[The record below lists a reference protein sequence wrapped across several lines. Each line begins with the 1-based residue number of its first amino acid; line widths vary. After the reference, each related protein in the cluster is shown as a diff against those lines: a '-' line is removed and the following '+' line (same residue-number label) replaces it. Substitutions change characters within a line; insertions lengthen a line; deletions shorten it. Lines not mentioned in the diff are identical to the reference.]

1 LTGAPGG
8 TYPFSVFRAAWLV
21 VCSVAVAVPAA
32 ARADAGGAP
41 SRLAV
46 HVYAA
51 EGLSEADRAALTRA
65 ARDGAAAAA
74 GYEVVAA
81 EVARDHEAEAE
92 AAVTRADSALEEG
105 AEQARHFEHA
115 AALERLQRAAAI
127 YAEHLP
133 ALLVRD
139 GNPDRMVQTHVQLA
153 AIHYLEGD
161 ETAADAAL
169 RAAMVL
175 DPDLT
180 GAMERVPPQMREFV
194 QTRQF
199 LIDEL
204 GSGSVEVT
212 AGSPGTTVYVNGIE
226 RGTAPVTVDELVPG
240 PTLIHLQV
248 AGGASLAITAAVE
261 GGTTTAVEGTA
272 RPPESEVSPF
282 EAARA
287 EVGAARAG
295 PGLNAAAR
303 TLVADAVLLI
313 VPKAGEGGVELRAY
327 VYDLRSDAL
336 VATGERTV
344 ATAELAGGAGALG
357 RTAVSS
363 AQWQPIDEVVRVD
376 RKPLWRRVREHDYFW
391 PAVGVTAG
399 VVVLGLAIA
408 VADGGLDNGTKIGI
422 LPVIEF

>member
-1 LTGAPGG
+1 M
-8 TYPFSVFRAAWLV
+8 
-21 VCSVAVAVPAA
+21 
-32 ARADAGGAP
+32 
-41 SRLAV
+41 AV

-51 EGLSEADRAALTRA
+51 EGLSEADRAAMTRA

-81 EVARDHEAEAE
+81 EVARDHDAAGE
-92 AAVTRADSALEEG
+92 AALANADSAFDEG
-105 AEQARHFEHA
+105 GEQARHFEHA
-115 AALERLQRAAAI
+115 GALELLQQAAAT

-133 ALLVRD
+133 VLLVRD
-139 GNPDRMVQTHVQLA
+139 GNPGRLVHTHVQLA

-175 DPDLT
+175 DPDLA

-204 GSGSVEVT
+204 GRGSIEVT
-212 AGSPGTTVYVNGIE
+212 AGSPGTMVYVNGVE
-226 RGTAPVTVDELVPG
+226 RGTAPVRVDELIPG
-240 PTLIHLQV
+240 PTLVHLQV
-248 AGGASLAITAAVE
+248 AGGEPLPITAAVE

-272 RPPESEVSPF
+272 PAPASEVSPF
-282 EAARA
+282 EAARD
-287 EVGAARAG
+287 EVGAVRAG
-295 PGLNAAAR
+295 PGLNAAAGA
-303 TLVADAVLLI
+303 LVADAVLLI
-313 VPKAGEGGVELRAY
+313 VPDVGEGGLELRAY

-344 ATAELAGGAGALG
+344 APAEQTDAAGALG

-363 AQWQPIDEVVRVD
+363 AEWQPVDEVVRVD
-376 RKPLWRRVREHDYFW
+376 RKPLWRRVREHEYFW

-422 LPVIEF
+422 LPIIEF